1 MIKTII
7 TGAVISQGYDNTP
20 ALKFSE
26 KGDAVRFRIGKKV
39 YDPKEDDNH
48 RWINLPVKAFGSLCS
63 RVKKMKLQAGSYI
76 NLLGRLD
83 EEEWT
88 DKAGEKHST
97 MVLILDDIE
106 YCSGGGQKK
115 EPSEEAPQPM
125 TSSEPPQ
132 EEPST
137 FTGYKSSLSP
147 QAYHLV
153 VYDSGTGSLL
163 ASVYDQNTEIIE
175 QYTVHTSARDGA
187 ALFFAMMPQLM
198 EDKEFQEYFQIYLEQ
213 YRDSFPD
220 FSKAAHAMA
229 ILCDNAYRRIKD
241 TACPAHLK
249 VNVDRS
255 GNLMRVSRAQLDSGL
270 YQPTEVLA
278 GEFTIFTQN
287 GKPVVHKPV
296 KVIDHKDFVGKY
308 VLNPSR
314 KLTPAERAQVPVL
327 PEWYIIPQEAVD
339 ICKHAQLT
347 TGKPTQ
353 MRNFL
358 LRGPAGTGKTMG
370 AKAIAAGLGLPYMKY
385 TCSAGTEIYDFVGM
399 VFPNTEHS
407 TGNAQLDQERE
418 QLQAMG
424 GVNYANV
431 SKLLHL
437 PELDDMDYDP
447 AGVYQ
452 ALTGV
457 ENQAATPQDCMELVL
472 EKVTEKVRQLS
483 VSVEGETQS
492 QTYTYVET
500 DFIKALKNG
509 YLVEI
514 QEPST
519 ILQPGVLVGLN
530 SLLEQSGTITLP
542 TGEVIRRH
550 PDAVVVVTTNV
561 SYEGCRGMNQSV
573 VDRMSLVKDIELP
586 SPEVM
591 AQRVMAVTGA
601 EDEYQVCQMVQVTN
615 DLADYCRKNGITDG
629 TVGMRSLI
637 DWVTSAEISGDP
649 YTAALDTIISKATA
663 DEEDREALITSIL
676 DPVFAPK
683 RRKTA

>member
-1 MIKTII
+1 MPTSLTNLFNFGRPLPEPFDKLPSKKLKGVVSKYGGVEATLCAPVIKALHALCACQNGGE
-7 TGAVISQGYDNTP
+7 GAV
-20 ALKFSE
+20 
-26 KGDAVRFRIGKKV
+26 GK
-39 YDPKEDDNH
+39 
-48 RWINLPVKAFGSLCS
+48 I
-63 RVKKMKLQAGSYI
+63 
-76 NLLGRLD
+76 
-83 EEEWT
+83 
-88 DKAGEKHST
+88 
-97 MVLILDDIE
+97 
-106 YCSGGGQKK
+106 
-115 EPSEEAPQPM
+115 
-125 TSSEPPQ
+125 TSVMSVAE
-132 EEPST
+132 
-137 FTGYKSSLSP
+137 YKSSMGP
-147 QAYHLV
+147 DAYHLV

-163 ASVYDQNTEIIE
+163 ASVYDKNTELME
-175 QYTVHTSARDGA
+175 QYTVHASARDGA
-187 ALFFAMMPQLM
+187 ALFFAMMPQLLAD
-198 EDKEFQEYFQIYLEQ
+198 EEFQEQFRLYLEQ
-213 YRDSFPD
+213 FTNGFPD
-220 FSKAAHAMA
+220 LPTATHTMA

-241 TACPAHLK
+241 SACPTHLK
-249 VNVDRS
+249 VNVDKS

-287 GKPVVHKPV
+287 GKPVVHKPA
-296 KVIDHKDFVGKY
+296 KAIDHKDFVGKY
-308 VLNPSR
+308 VLDPSR
-314 KLTPAERAQVPVL
+314 KLNAMEQTLVPKL

-385 TCSAGTEIYDFVGM
+385 TCSAGTEIFDFVGM

-418 QLQAMG
+418 QLRSLG
-424 GVNYANV
+424 GMTYENV

-437 PELDDMDYDP
+437 PDLEDMDYDP

-452 ALTGV
+452 SLTGV
-457 ENQAATPQDCMELVL
+457 ENQAATAQDCMELVL

-483 VSVEGETQS
+483 ATPMESPG

-530 SLLEQSGTITLP
+530 SLLEQGGTITLP

-561 SYEGCRGMNQSV
+561 SYEGCRTLNQSV
-573 VDRMSLVKDIELP
+573 VDRMSLVKDIQLP
-586 SPEVM
+586 TPEVM

-601 EDEYQVCQMVQVTN
+601 TDEYQVCQMVQVVN

-629 TVGMRSLI
+629 TVGMRSLL

-663 DEEDREALITSIL
+663 DEEDREALITSVL
-676 DPVFAPK
+676 DPVFAPR

>member
-1 MIKTII
+1 MPTSLTNLFNFSRPLPPPFDKLGSKKLKGVASKYGGVEATLCAPVIKAVHALCACQNGGE
-7 TGAVISQGYDNTP
+7 GAV
-20 ALKFSE
+20 
-26 KGDAVRFRIGKKV
+26 GK
-39 YDPKEDDNH
+39 
-48 RWINLPVKAFGSLCS
+48 I
-63 RVKKMKLQAGSYI
+63 
-76 NLLGRLD
+76 
-83 EEEWT
+83 
-88 DKAGEKHST
+88 
-97 MVLILDDIE
+97 
-106 YCSGGGQKK
+106 
-115 EPSEEAPQPM
+115 
-125 TSSEPPQ
+125 TSAMSVAE
-132 EEPST
+132 
-137 FTGYKSSLSP
+137 YKSSMGP
-147 QAYHLV
+147 DAYHLV

-163 ASVYDQNTEIIE
+163 ASVYDRNTELME
-175 QYTVHTSARDGA
+175 QYTVHASARDGA
-187 ALFFAMMPQLM
+187 ALFFAMMPQLL
-198 EDKEFQEYFQIYLEQ
+198 EDEEFRENFQTYLEE
-213 YRDSFPD
+213 YRNRFPD
-220 FSKAAHAMA
+220 LSKATHTMA
-229 ILCDNAYRRIKD
+229 ILCDNVYRRVKD
-241 TACPAHLK
+241 DTCAAHLK
-249 VNVDRS
+249 ANVDKS

-278 GEFTIFTQN
+278 GEFTIFAQN
-287 GKPVVHKPV
+287 GKPVVHKPA

-308 VLNPSR
+308 VLDPSR
-314 KLTPAERAQVPVL
+314 KLNAMEQTLVPTL
-327 PEWYIIPQEAVD
+327 PEWYVIPQEAVD

-385 TCSAGTEIYDFVGM
+385 TCSAGTEIFDFVGM

-407 TGNAQLDQERE
+407 TGDAQLDQERE

-437 PELDDMDYDP
+437 PDLDDMDHDP
-447 AGVYQ
+447 VGVYQ

-483 VSVEGETQS
+483 VSVEGKTQN

-530 SLLEQSGTITLP
+530 SLLEQSGTITLS

-573 VDRMSLVKDIELP
+573 VDRMSLVKDIQLP
-586 SPEVM
+586 TPEVM

-601 EDEYQVCQMVQVTN
+601 TDEYKVAQMVQVVN

-637 DWVTSAEISGDP
+637 DWVTSAEISGNP
-649 YTAALDTIISKATA
+649 YTSALDTIISKATT

>member
-1 MIKTII
+1 MMGMATSLTNLFNFSRPLPPPFDMLDSKKIHGAASQYGGTDA
-7 TGAVISQGYDNTP
+7 TLCAAVIKAVNVLCGCVN
-20 ALKFSE
+20 
-26 KGDAVRFRIGKKV
+26 GDGEGA
-39 YDPKEDDNH
+39 
-48 RWINLPVKAFGSLCS
+48 
-63 RVKKMKLQAGSYI
+63 
-76 NLLGRLD
+76 LGRISPTNSVA
-83 EEEWT
+83 E
-88 DKAGEKHST
+88 
-97 MVLILDDIE
+97 
-106 YCSGGGQKK
+106 
-115 EPSEEAPQPM
+115 
-125 TSSEPPQ
+125 
-132 EEPST
+132 
-137 FTGYKSSLSP
+137 YKSSMGP
-147 QAYHLV
+147 TAFHLV
-153 VYDSGTGSLL
+153 VYDAATGNFL
-163 ASVYDQNTEIIE
+163 ASVYDSNTELIE
-175 QYTVHTSARDGA
+175 QYTVNASARDGA
-187 ALFFAMMPQLM
+187 ALFFSMMPQLL
-198 EDKEFQEYFQIYLEQ
+198 EDEEFRENCMAYQEQFN
-213 YRDSFPD
+213 SGFPD
-220 FSKAAHAMA
+220 LTKATHAMA

-241 TACPAHLK
+241 SACPAHLK
-249 VNVDRS
+249 VNVDKS

-278 GEFTIFTQN
+278 GEFAIFTQS
-287 GKPVVHKPV
+287 GKATVHKPA

-308 VLNPSR
+308 VLDPSR
-314 KLTPAERAQVPVL
+314 KLNAMEQTLVPTL

-407 TGNAQLDQERE
+407 TGDGQLDQERE

-437 PELDDMDYDP
+437 PDLDDMDYDP
-447 AGVYQ
+447 AGVYL

-472 EKVTEKVRQLS
+472 EKVTEKVGQLS
-483 VSVEGETQS
+483 VSVEGETSS

-561 SYEGCRGMNQSV
+561 SYEGCRTLNQSV
-573 VDRMSLVKDIELP
+573 VDRMSLVKDIQLP
-586 SPEVM
+586 TPEVM

-601 EDEYQVCQMVQVTN
+601 TDEYKVAQMVQVVN

-649 YTAALDTIISKATA
+649 YTSALDTIISKATT
-663 DEEDREALITSIL
+663 DEEDRTNMVTTVL
-676 DPVFAPK
+676 DPVYAPK
-683 RRKTA
+683 KRKTA

>member
-1 MIKTII
+1 MMGMATSLTNLFNFGRPLPPPFDKLGSKKIKGVASQYGGTDATLCAAVIKAVHALCVCQNGGE
-7 TGAVISQGYDNTP
+7 GAV
-20 ALKFSE
+20 
-26 KGDAVRFRIGKKV
+26 
-39 YDPKEDDNH
+39 
-48 RWINLPVKAFGSLCS
+48 
-63 RVKKMKLQAGSYI
+63 
-76 NLLGRLD
+76 
-83 EEEWT
+83 
-88 DKAGEKHST
+88 
-97 MVLILDDIE
+97 
-106 YCSGGGQKK
+106 GQI
-115 EPSEEAPQPM
+115 
-125 TSSEPPQ
+125 TSAMSVAE
-132 EEPST
+132 
-137 FTGYKSSLSP
+137 YKSSMGP
-147 QAYHLV
+147 DAYHLV

-163 ASVYDQNTEIIE
+163 ASVYDKNTELME
-175 QYTVHTSARDGA
+175 QYTVHASARDGA
-187 ALFFAMMPQLM
+187 ALFFAMMPQLL
-198 EDKEFQEYFQIYLEQ
+198 EDEEFRENWKAYQEQFTNG
-213 YRDSFPD
+213 FPD
-220 FSKAAHAMA
+220 LPKATHTMA

-255 GNLMRVSRAQLDSGL
+255 GNLMRVSRTQLDSGL

-287 GKPVVHKPV
+287 GKPVVHKPA
-296 KVIDHKDFVGKY
+296 KVIDHRDFVGKY
-308 VLNPSR
+308 VLDPSR
-314 KLTPAERAQVPVL
+314 KLNAMEQTLVPKL

-385 TCSAGTEIYDFVGM
+385 TCSAGTEIFDFVGM

-418 QLQAMG
+418 QLRSLG
-424 GVNYANV
+424 GMTYENV

-437 PELDDMDYDP
+437 PDLEDMDYDP

-452 ALTGV
+452 SLTGV
-457 ENQAATPQDCMELVL
+457 ENQAATAQDCMALVL

-483 VSVEGETQS
+483 AAPAETS
-492 QTYTYVET
+492 GQTYTYVET

-509 YLVEI
+509 YVAEI

-561 SYEGCRGMNQSV
+561 SYEGCRTLNQSV
-573 VDRMSLVKDIELP
+573 VDRMSLVKDIQLP

-601 EDEYQVCQMVQVTN
+601 TDEYKVAQMVQVVN

-629 TVGMRSLI
+629 TVGMRGLI
-637 DWVTSAEISGDP
+637 DWVTSAEISGNP
-649 YTAALDTIISKATA
+649 YTSALDTIISKATA

>member
-1 MIKTII
+1 
-7 TGAVISQGYDNTP
+7 
-20 ALKFSE
+20 
-26 KGDAVRFRIGKKV
+26 
-39 YDPKEDDNH
+39 
-48 RWINLPVKAFGSLCS
+48 
-63 RVKKMKLQAGSYI
+63 
-76 NLLGRLD
+76 
-83 EEEWT
+83 
-88 DKAGEKHST
+88 
-97 MVLILDDIE
+97 
-106 YCSGGGQKK
+106 
-115 EPSEEAPQPM
+115 
-125 TSSEPPQ
+125 
-132 EEPST
+132 
-137 FTGYKSSLSP
+137 
-147 QAYHLV
+147 
-153 VYDSGTGSLL
+153 
-163 ASVYDQNTEIIE
+163 
-175 QYTVHTSARDGA
+175 
-187 ALFFAMMPQLM
+187 
-198 EDKEFQEYFQIYLEQ
+198 
-213 YRDSFPD
+213 
-220 FSKAAHAMA
+220 MA

-241 TACPAHLK
+241 GSCPAHVK

-308 VLNPSR
+308 VLDPSR
-314 KLTPAERAQVPVL
+314 KLTPAERAQVPTL
-327 PEWYIIPQEAVD
+327 PEWYVIPQETVD

-385 TCSAGTEIYDFVGM
+385 TCSAGTEIFDFVGM

-424 GVNYANV
+424 GINYANV
-431 SKLLHL
+431 SNLLHL
-437 PELDDMDYDP
+437 PGLDDMDYDP

-483 VSVEGETQS
+483 VSVEGETSS

-530 SLLEQSGTITLP
+530 SLLEQGGTITLP

-561 SYEGCRGMNQSV
+561 SYEGCRTLNQSV
-573 VDRMSLVKDIELP
+573 VDRMSLVKDIQLP

-629 TVGMRSLI
+629 TVGMRSLL

-649 YTAALDTIISKATA
+649 YTAALDTIISKATT

-676 DPVFAPK
+676 DPVFAPR

>member
-1 MIKTII
+1 MPTSLTNLFNFGRPLPEPFDKLGSKKIKGVASQYGGTDATLCAAVIKAVHALCVCQNGGE
-7 TGAVISQGYDNTP
+7 GAV
-20 ALKFSE
+20 
-26 KGDAVRFRIGKKV
+26 
-39 YDPKEDDNH
+39 
-48 RWINLPVKAFGSLCS
+48 
-63 RVKKMKLQAGSYI
+63 
-76 NLLGRLD
+76 
-83 EEEWT
+83 
-88 DKAGEKHST
+88 
-97 MVLILDDIE
+97 
-106 YCSGGGQKK
+106 GQI
-115 EPSEEAPQPM
+115 
-125 TSSEPPQ
+125 TSAMSVAE
-132 EEPST
+132 
-137 FTGYKSSLSP
+137 YKSSLSP
-147 QAYHLV
+147 EAYHLV

-163 ASVYDQNTEIIE
+163 ASIYDRNTELIE

-187 ALFFAMMPQLM
+187 ALFFAMMPQLL
-198 EDKEFQEYFQIYLEQ
+198 EDEEFRENWKAYQEQFTNG
-213 YRDSFPD
+213 
-220 FSKAAHAMA
+220 FSDLPKATHTMA

-241 TACPAHLK
+241 SACPAHLK
-249 VNVDRS
+249 VNVDKS
-255 GNLMRVSRAQLDSGL
+255 GNLMRVSRTQLDSGL

-308 VLNPSR
+308 VLDPSR
-314 KLTPAERAQVPVL
+314 KLNAMEQTLVPTL
-327 PEWYIIPQEAVD
+327 PEWYVIPQEAVD

-358 LRGPAGTGKTMG
+358 LRGPAGTGKAMG

-385 TCSAGTEIYDFVGM
+385 TCSAGTEIFDFVGM

-424 GVNYANV
+424 GINYANV
-431 SKLLHL
+431 SNLLHL
-437 PELDDMDYDP
+437 PGLDDMDYDP

-472 EKVTEKVRQLS
+472 EKVTEKVCQLS
-483 VSVEGETQS
+483 SKKEEASG

-649 YTAALDTIISKATA
+649 YTSALDTIISKATA
-663 DEEDREALITSIL
+663 DEEDREALITSVL